1 MINYISVDYLFS
13 YWIFAWFI
21 LFILSM
27 KSTFIKTHFNP
38 RFALLVA
45 LFANIMSF
53 MYFLFHNAT
62 ILVLLKYI
70 LVIILFKIIPL
81 FLLRKEKVR
90 WFNEIS
96 IAVIVFIMYFVYIES
111 NNVHLHDVI
120 EQTAINILHDTNN
133 TPFFRLLET
142 ILSTHNDHHSNLTAN
157 HLFHLAHH

>member
-21 LFILSM
+21 LFILCI
-27 KSTFIKTHFNP
+27 KSTFVKTYFNP
-38 RFALLVA
+38 RFALLIA
-45 LFANIMSF
+45 LFANILIF
-53 MYFLFHNAT
+53 IYFLFHNAT
-62 ILVLLKYI
+62 IPVLLKYI

-96 IAVIVFIMYFVYIES
+96 IAVIIFIIYCMYIKS
-111 NNVHLHDVI
+111 NNIYLYDVI

-142 ILSTHNDHHSNLTAN
+142 IRR
-157 HLFHLAHH
+157 LFYTF

>member
-21 LFILSM
+21 LFILCR
-27 KSTFIKTHFNP
+27 KSTSVKTYFNP
-38 RFALLVA
+38 RFAILIA
-45 LFANIMSF
+45 LFENII
-53 MYFLFHNAT
+53 LFVYLLFYNAT

-70 LVIILFKIIPL
+70 VVIILFKIIPL

-96 IAVIVFIMYFVYIES
+96 IAVIIFIIYYIYIES
-111 NNVHLHDVI
+111 NNIHLHDLI
-120 EQTAINILHDTNN
+120 QETANNILHDTNN

-142 ILSTHNDHHSNLTAN
+142 IRRS
-157 HLFHLAHH
+157 F